1 MGNSSRCFIAL
12 NKCQVELLL
21 FFGVLNFDISMSFRM
36 NETWCDFRKY
46 SMMYDTWWP
55 IVFKYFNPGTKVIH
69 HEAQQWRHWNARRK
83 WRNRNSLG
91 ANSHRRIVKIE
102 KKTKTKRVRFTRE
115 KHSSSSLAVPFSLSL
130 QHLSAA
136 ACALVFEKVSHS
148 NELPERLGHNLVW
161 GKQ

>member
-1 MGNSSRCFIAL
+1 MGNSSRCFISL

-102 KKTKTKRVRFTRE
+102 KKNKNKTSAIHEGKAFFFLSRCSILTGLTTERVHLFSR
-115 KHSSSSLAVPFSLSL
+115 KSLTATNYPSD
-130 QHLSAA
+130 
-136 ACALVFEKVSHS
+136 
-148 NELPERLGHNLVW
+148 
-161 GKQ
+161 